1 MSPHCAL
8 CSKRT
13 ATYFWWWCL
22 LSFLPSFVSGAEIFS
37 SWRLRLLQISLGKPT
52 TVHSHGG
59 GARYYYQRQKR
70 DDCEAILRIGRF
82 PSPRFVGQPEL
93 SPPPQK
99 RRNGFPS
106 KAAALKVPL
115 HTARTVNNVKFSIV
129 MISPGP
135 AFHGC
140 AGSCHENVPAPQREE
155 MDSQQRQQH

>member
-1 MSPHCAL
+1 MSPHCVL
-8 CSKRT
+8 CSK
-13 ATYFWWWCL
+13 
-22 LSFLPSFVSGAEIFS
+22 GAYYRMQQRREDFCTRNERRKES
-37 SWRLRLLQISLGKPT
+37 SEGTIIRRLRLLQISLGKPT
-52 TVHSHGG
+52 TVHSG

-115 HTARTVNNVKFSIV
+115 HTARTVKDVVAACLDLFSLASLEFEVAACVHFLLSIT
-129 MISPGP
+129 S
-135 AFHGC
+135 
-140 AGSCHENVPAPQREE
+140 S
-155 MDSQQRQQH
+155 

>member
-1 MSPHCAL
+1 M
-8 CSKRT
+8 
-13 ATYFWWWCL
+13 
-22 LSFLPSFVSGAEIFS
+22 
-37 SWRLRLLQISLGKPT
+37 
-52 TVHSHGG
+52 HSHGG

-115 HTARTVNNVKFSIV
+115 HTARTVNDVVAACLDFFFNFQS
-129 MISPGP
+129 S
-135 AFHGC
+135 
-140 AGSCHENVPAPQREE
+140 
-155 MDSQQRQQH
+155 